1 MIHEIRTYDLVPRG
15 VPEFLEKTGALAP
28 ERVKVTPLGG
38 FFYTEVGA
46 LNQVVH
52 IWPYDDM
59 NHRTDTRAQVVAD
72 GVWPPDNASLILNM
86 QSEIY
91 YPAPFMEPL
100 TPRKIG
106 PLFELRIYKYPQG
119 GIPKVI
125 DAWSAAIEERVK
137 FSPLVGAWY
146 SDIGGLNRWAHMW
159 AYESFEHRMDVRNET
174 RAKGVWPPPNSS
186 VSPLAQENK
195 LMWAAEFSPIQ

>member
-15 VPEFLEKTGALAP
+15 VPEFLEKTKAMAP

-59 NHRTDTRAQVVAD
+59 NHRTETRAKVVAD
-72 GVWPPDNASLILNM
+72 GIWPPDNASLILNM
-86 QSEIY
+86 QSDIY
-91 YPAPFMEPL
+91 FPAPFMPEL
-100 TPRKIG
+100 TSRNVG
-106 PLFELRIYKYPQG
+106 PLFELRIYKYGQGALPQ
-119 GIPKVI
+119 VVE
-125 DAWSAAIEERVK
+125 AWSKAIEERQK
-137 FSPLVGAWY
+137 YSPLVGAWF
-146 SDIGGLNRWAHMW
+146 SDIGPLNRWAHMW

-174 RAKGVWPPPNSS
+174 RAKGVWPPSS
-186 VSPLAQENK
+186 NVSPLHQENK
-195 LMWAAEFSPIQ
+195 LMWAADFSPLQ